1 MEKFLDIYL
10 DEIKINWIN
19 SKKEIPQQSVY
30 KDLHSSFLRLR
41 QVLKPD
47 SPFFELYEV
56 CDKPFDKKDNIWPIA
71 HCHGQTLP
79 INIIYNEIIDK
90 YYFID
95 YEPENMGEA
104 PFAYDYCFF
113 ILYKTEILS
122 LDYKM
127 KLKKELSNFLDKYK
141 FQKAF
146 LAQILWWSRNR
157 PLNNNQI
164 LKINKRSKSALSFF
178 VD

>member
-1 MEKFLDIYL
+1 
-10 DEIKINWIN
+10 
-19 SKKEIPQQSVY
+19 
-30 KDLHSSFLRLR
+30 
-41 QVLKPD
+41 
-47 SPFFELYEV
+47 
-56 CDKPFDKKDNIWPIA
+56 
-71 HCHGQTLP
+71 
-79 INIIYNEIIDK
+79 
-90 YYFID
+90 
-95 YEPENMGEA
+95 MGEA